1 MGDMTMN
8 TQTFKITG
16 LHCTACTKLSAK
28 RLKGI
33 PGVDDAVVYLENGK
47 AEVHASREVSLNEIQ
62 TALIGSEYDAEEY
75 HE

>member
-1 MGDMTMN
+1 MGDTTMS

-16 LHCTACTKLSAK
+16 MHCVACTKLTAK

-33 PGVDDAVVYLENGK
+33 PGVEEAVVHLENSK
-47 AEVHASREVSLNEIQ
+47 AEIRASREVGLGEVQ
-62 TALIGSEYDAEEY
+62 TALTGSEYDAEEY